1 MSSETHHWGESIP
14 AGRGI
19 VHVGPDRQLYLL
31 DLATRTE
38 KKLTDE
44 PAVMPVVASS
54 RDNKWV
60 IYQCVDGA
68 TIDLHAVPGPAQ
80 N

>member
-1 MSSETHHWGESIP
+1 
-14 AGRGI
+14 
-19 VHVGPDRQLYLL
+19 
-31 DLATRTE
+31 
-38 KKLTDE
+38 
-44 PAVMPVVASS
+44 MPVAASS
-54 RDNKWV
+54 RDSKWV